1 MANKNR
7 IQKLSVTLVRLRSLP
22 PMIGRTGWTLW
33 SYCFTLNLNVMILR
47 YKAIIPGNRI
57 FMREYDLDSRMTLY
71 KLHEFLCRDLCFSP
85 DQMTV
90 FDTFSASGKPG
101 RRIGMFDFGDGSMD
115 MITLENTAARKETVL
130 RYTYN
135 LNLQLALELQLEGEQ
150 EYNRRFSYPMLVAE
164 KGRNPDQFSAVYED
178 YEEFSDNRSSRIDTS
193 SEAEDE
199 SFEDDELPEG
209 EESI

>member
-1 MANKNR
+1 
-7 IQKLSVTLVRLRSLP
+7 
-22 PMIGRTGWTLW
+22 
-33 SYCFTLNLNVMILR
+33 
-47 YKAIIPGNRI
+47 
-57 FMREYDLDSRMTLY
+57 MREYDLDSHMTLY